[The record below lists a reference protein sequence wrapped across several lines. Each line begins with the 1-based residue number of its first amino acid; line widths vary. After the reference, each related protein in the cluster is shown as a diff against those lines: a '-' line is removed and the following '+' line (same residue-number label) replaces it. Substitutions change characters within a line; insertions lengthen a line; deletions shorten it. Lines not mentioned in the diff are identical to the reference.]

1 VAHKYATE
9 HVLQEGMAM
18 NAMTYSTVRA
28 NLAHT
33 LEQVCND
40 HEPVIIT
47 RNNKQAVVLMSLED
61 YQAIEETASSLC
73 KDWESL
79 NH

>member
-1 VAHKYATE
+1 
-9 HVLQEGMAM
+9 M
-18 NAMTYSTVRA
+18 NAMTYSTVRT

>member
-1 VAHKYATE
+1 
-9 HVLQEGMAM
+9 M